1 MKIKKNYFVIPLVVI
16 ATAAIGGWFTSNG
29 MSWYDKT
36 LIQPSLT
43 PPKWAF
49 PLAWNTIFIL
59 VAISALIIWN
69 IKKNKKQEEL
79 MPTITGLFIANAIL
93 NAGWSLL
100 FFQLQGI
107 LPAFIEMFFLIAS
120 LVLLV
125 YYTRK
130 ISRAASLLLLPYLIW
145 VSFATYLTYL
155 ILTLNA

>member
-1 MKIKKNYFVIPLVVI
+1 MRIKKNYFIIPLVVI

-29 MSWYDKT
+29 MSWYDT
-36 LIQPSLT
+36 RLIQPSLT

-59 VAISALIIWN
+59 VTISALIIWN
-69 IKKNKKQEEL
+69 IKKNKKQEKL
-79 MPTITGLFIANAIL
+79 MSVITGLFISNAIL

-107 LPAFIEMFFLIAS
+107 LPAFVEMFFLIAT

-125 YYTRK
+125 YYTWK
-130 ISRAASLLLLPYLIW
+130 ISKFASLLLLPYLLWI
-145 VSFATYLTYL
+145 SFATYLTYL
-155 ILTLNA
+155 ILMLN